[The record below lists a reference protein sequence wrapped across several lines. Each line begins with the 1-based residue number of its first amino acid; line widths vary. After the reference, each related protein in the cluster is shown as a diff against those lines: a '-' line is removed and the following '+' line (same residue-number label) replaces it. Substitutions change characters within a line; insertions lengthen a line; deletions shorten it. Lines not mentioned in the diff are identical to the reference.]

1 MTLLFQQEKN
11 TNIYINW
18 LNHYAHKINQ
28 KDLDEQTF
36 KNKQSEKPFLYFNFI
51 NIFYSV
57 IRQPLILKEKISQFS
72 IKKDGNH
79 HFNKKFNDYLSN
91 DMILFSVEL
100 ISNGYTPT
108 IKQQEI
114 LRKKV
119 NIKVLE
125 DSNFIFKLNDLHYP
139 IPEDLYLT
147 WSLKFI
153 RNSID
158 YAKYNNII
166 PNKFSQP
173 GGTHHLVSQLNK
185 FLIRSTKLFSNTF
198 SNSDSSYGYINK
210 TDDFTIYSRNLDA
223 SFSIIKDLRENVS
236 LDDML
241 TYRQTINHCST
252 IIDEGLIRI
261 QKKARKEKN
270 RDVLS
275 KDGAALLDMNKNS
288 VYFNN
293 FSSLL
298 SYIDN
303 MIQNG
308 FIEEKKNIINDIRL
322 ADLNQYCVNKL
333 HQKLDNNLLSLDN
346 QLPKEAHNMISQIT
360 HNYNLLKKSTT
371 NRDLNHIDLDKIYT
385 EKLPDILNKYISIDP
400 EYRLSLTN
408 IQGKNAEELMIMSL
422 SNVHEVLLDEIK
434 NINKDKLSELSVVQ
448 RHTHGL
454 KRKY

>member
-1 MTLLFQQEKN
+1 MTPLFQQEKN

-198 SNSDSSYGYINK
+198 SNSV
-210 TDDFTIYSRNLDA
+210 FR
-223 SFSIIKDLRENVS
+223 
-236 LDDML
+236 
-241 TYRQTINHCST
+241 
-252 IIDEGLIRI
+252 
-261 QKKARKEKN
+261 KKH
-270 RDVLS
+270 
-275 KDGAALLDMNKNS
+275 
-288 VYFNN
+288 
-293 FSSLL
+293 
-298 SYIDN
+298 
-303 MIQNG
+303 
-308 FIEEKKNIINDIRL
+308 EKKKIEMF
-322 ADLNQYCVNKL
+322 Y
-333 HQKLDNNLLSLDN
+333 QKMV
-346 QLPKEAHNMISQIT
+346 PP
-360 HNYNLLKKSTT
+360 Y
-371 NRDLNHIDLDKIYT
+371 
-385 EKLPDILNKYISIDP
+385 
-400 EYRLSLTN
+400 
-408 IQGKNAEELMIMSL
+408 
-422 SNVHEVLLDEIK
+422 
-434 NINKDKLSELSVVQ
+434 
-448 RHTHGL
+448 
-454 KRKY
+454 